1 MLGPRTA
8 AAPPLRPLATLLRV
22 SDPLIELSERL
33 QETAQRLRSG
43 ELEPDATLA
52 LVEECA
58 RLASEASAQVD
69 RHSRAALEPL
79 PDLPGQL
86 PLPAA

>member
-1 MLGPRTA
+1 VTDALTELAVRLEEA
-8 AAPPLRPLATLLRV
+8 A
-22 SDPLIELSERL
+22 D
-33 QETAQRLRSG
+33 RLRAG
-43 ELEPDATLA
+43 NLEPDAA
-52 LVEECA
+52 LELIEDCA

-69 RHSRAALEPL
+69 ERARAALEPL